1 MIKLSESNRNQ
12 RIELTIDGITQ
23 PDLHP
28 GDEVHIT
35 SEVAITSSGASSAG
49 SSTHSGSSSTSTG
62 TSSSSSSGSGSNNSG
77 SYGDKNGI
85 WCVATNQNQ
94 WSKDL
99 NSLLGFNSSF
109 RDQKGKK
116 LHL

>member
-35 SEVAITSSGASSAG
+35 SEVAITHQVPVVLAVVLIVEAAVPVPVLVVAAVVVVEATIVAVMVTRMEFGVLLLIK
-49 SSTHSGSSSTSTG
+49 T
-62 TSSSSSSGSGSNNSG
+62 
-77 SYGDKNGI
+77 NG
-85 WCVATNQNQ
+85 
-94 WSKDL
+94 
-99 NSLLGFNSSF
+99 
-109 RDQKGKK
+109 QKI
-116 LHL
+116 

>member
-1 MIKLSESNRNQ
+1 MVRLSENNRSSF
-12 RIELTIDGITQ
+12 IELTVDGISQ
-23 PDLHP
+23 QDLHP
-28 GDEVHIT
+28 GDELHIT
-35 SEVAITSSGASSAG
+35 SETVVVANDKIKKQKRNNGDSA
-49 SSTHSGSSSTSTG
+49 TI
-62 TSSSSSSGSGSNNSG
+62 SNGDNG
-77 SYGDKNGI
+77 LEYNDKNGI

-109 RDQKGKK
+109 RGQKNKK